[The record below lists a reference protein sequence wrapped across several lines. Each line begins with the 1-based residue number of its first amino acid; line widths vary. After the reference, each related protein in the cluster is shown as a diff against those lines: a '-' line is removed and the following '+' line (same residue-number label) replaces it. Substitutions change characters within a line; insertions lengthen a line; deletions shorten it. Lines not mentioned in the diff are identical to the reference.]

1 MANKH
6 YDFRNTIIWRIFRI
20 MAEFVDGFE
29 LISDYKKSASIFG
42 SARAK
47 EESFYYQ
54 EARKLARRLGEAGF
68 AVVTG
73 GAAGIMQAAN
83 QGAKEAGAPSI
94 GLNIALPHEQ
104 KPNPYTTKSMN
115 FHYFFTRKVMLAFA
129 AEAYVFFPGGFGTL
143 DEFSELLTL
152 VQTGKTK
159 PVPIILVGK
168 EYWQPLIDWFEKT
181 LLKKNQ
187 FISPEDLKLFQLVEN
202 ADQAFELIQKSVK
215 KTALSERTN
224 F

>member
-1 MANKH
+1 MVNKH

-29 LISDYKKSASIFG
+29 LISDYRKSASIFG
-42 SARAK
+42 SSRVK
-47 EESFYYQ
+47 EDDFYYQ
-54 EARKLARRLGEAGF
+54 EARKLAKRLGKAGF

-73 GAAGIMQAAN
+73 GAAGIMQAGN
-83 QGAKEAGAPSI
+83 QGAKEAGAESV
-94 GLNIALPHEQ
+94 GLNISLPHEQ
-104 KPNPYTTKSMN
+104 KPNPYTTKSIN

-143 DEFSELLTL
+143 DEFSELTTL
-152 VQTGKTK
+152 IQTEKMK

-168 EYWQPLIDWFEKT
+168 DYWQPLIDWLKGT
-181 LLKKNQ
+181 LLKNEY
-187 FISPEDLKLFQLVEN
+187 ISPKDLEIFQLVET

-215 KTALSERTN
+215 EIDKDGRAE